1 MSKER
6 LSISE
11 LLERATRKRDE
22 FIALAIKESTFVESI
37 PLNDRYCGDD
47 PRTRRP
53 VIVMDTPAK
62 SKGWARKILF
72 LNQALDELH
81 AADPER
87 FPLSCH
93 LLKTRPQIIKNIASC
108 RIKQKAGVDSK
119 LIKASS
125 VISRLRLARDKIL
138 KSDASELV
146 IDKNL
151 QMKIITDAINIF
163 AQRPD
168 DNIRSRVHG
177 YVDVVA
183 HLEYRDLRN
192 NKSTIERQRVT
203 EMGLFILPRKG
214 VVFKLVQPDV
224 LENPNGA
231 IYNRIHPI
239 SMPLAINEKLY
250 WDSDVQ
256 MAKGKKDGSKLAAD
270 LPILNPP
277 AI

>member
-1 MSKER
+1 MTKER

-22 FIALAIKESTFVESI
+22 FIALAIKESTFVESL
-37 PLNDRYCGDD
+37 PSNDRYGDE

-53 VIVMDTPAK
+53 VVILDTPAK

-87 FPLSCH
+87 FPLTCH
-93 LLKTRPQIIKNIASC
+93 LLKTRPQLIKNIASC
-108 RIKQKAGVDSK
+108 KMRQKAGVDSK

-125 VISRLRLARDKIL
+125 VMARLRLARDKIL
-138 KSDASELV
+138 KSDASDLV

-151 QMKIITDAINIF
+151 QLKIINDALNIF
-163 AQRPD
+163 SQRPND
-168 DNIRSRVHG
+168 DIRSRVHG

-203 EMGLFILPRKG
+203 EMGLFILPKKG
-214 VVFKLVQPDV
+214 ITFEFIQPEV
-224 LENPNGA
+224 IENPNGA
-231 IYNRIHPI
+231 IYNRVKPI

-250 WDSDVQ
+250 WDSEVQ
-256 MAKGKKDGSKLAAD
+256 LAKGKKDGSKLAAD
-270 LPILNPP
+270 LPIPNPP
-277 AI
+277 KI

>member
-11 LLERATRKRDE
+11 LLERATKKREE
-22 FIALAIKESTFVESI
+22 FIALAIKESIFVESL
-37 PLNDRYCGDD
+37 PANDRYGNES
-47 PRTRRP
+47 RTRRP
-53 VIVMDTPAK
+53 IILLDTPAK

-87 FPLSCH
+87 FPLTCH
-93 LLKTRPQIIKNIASC
+93 LLKTRPQLIKNIASC
-108 RIKQKAGVDSK
+108 KIKQKAGVDSK

-125 VISRLRLARDKIL
+125 VMQRLRLARDKIL
-138 KSDASELV
+138 KCDASELV
-146 IDKNL
+146 IDKNIQL
-151 QMKIITDAINIF
+151 KIINDAIDIF
-163 AQRPD
+163 AKRPN

-183 HLEYRDLRN
+183 HLEYRDLRS
-192 NKSTIERQRVT
+192 NKSTMDRKRVT
-203 EMGLFILPRKG
+203 EMGLFILPKRG
-214 VVFKLVQPDV
+214 VDFKFIQPEI

-231 IYNRIHPI
+231 IYNRVTAI

-250 WDSDVQ
+250 WDSEVQ
-256 MAKGKKDGSKLAAD
+256 KAKGDKDGAKLAEH